1 MEFTLKIVL
10 SDETEQIIKSFIE
23 ALKNH
28 AGALGEP
35 AAALQS
41 KSLNLPLAPEAVP
54 GLEAPDQALNTPAK
68 TIFKVTKA
76 VPAEEPEVKEPVD
89 EVVGNDF
96 FADLTNPVTLEAEK
110 KITKEEF
117 EAKLP
122 EPLKVREEDLPWRD
136 EIITSPVPLVILT
149 LNELRQKCIQ
159 YRKEFGGGFTA
170 RARAI
175 LDHLGAK
182 DIGSLRSDQYQT
194 FIKLVEEGK

>member
-28 AGALGEP
+28 AGALGEL

-76 VPAEEPEVKEPVD
+76 VPAEEPEVKES
-89 EVVGNDF
+89 EM
-96 FADLTNPVTLEAEK
+96 
-110 KITKEEF
+110 
-117 EAKLP
+117 
-122 EPLKVREEDLPWRD
+122 
-136 EIITSPVPLVILT
+136 
-149 LNELRQKCIQ
+149 
-159 YRKEFGGGFTA
+159 
-170 RARAI
+170 
-175 LDHLGAK
+175 
-182 DIGSLRSDQYQT
+182 
-194 FIKLVEEGK
+194 